1 MIPPIGEVDPKLE
14 IAVTCCRSLTQP
26 RPTSSSKP
34 REGSRYVAVEVHLEN
49 TGPIDYSD
57 SPTNGAVFIDVNS
70 HQYGTWLGS
79 GVEPTLD
86 GTVRI
91 SPEGEVTNI
100 FGRVTQS

>member
-1 MIPPIGEVDPKLE
+1 MGSTDRRAGPRARDRGDLLSVVDPATGDKFLKAE
-14 IAVTCCRSLTQP
+14 
-26 RPTSSSKP
+26 
-34 REGSRYVAVEVHLEN
+34 EGSRYVAVEVHLEN